1 MKKIIFLL
9 SLMTISLSNA
19 QDLTVASGALLTI
32 ANEGGVYVTG
42 DFENSGT
49 TNFTSKSD
57 AFGALI
63 IRGNIT
69 AGNDFTYNRYV
80 NIVGSGEWDLI
91 GSPLENASINTFV
104 TDNAAAIATAN
115 DGTDTHYALGT
126 YDHVND
132 IWTNYTSAT
141 VASAGNFDLGM
152 GYQMA
157 TLSGATL
164 AFNGSMSLTDV
175 TQSII
180 NERGDPVTSPRGRW
194 NLIAN
199 PYPSYLNANL
209 NADPVNNFLKVNLDS
224 GVIDATY
231 SAIYGWKADGTGYEL
246 YNYTSDA
253 TYIAPGQAFWVA
265 AASSTAADVSFT
277 EAMQTLNGG
286 DDFVLARGN
295 NTSTEF
301 FLKLYEGQNFIA
313 DSRFY
318 FKNGLSQGLDPGYD
332 AGAFN
337 QSMALMSRLPQDD
350 QGVGMRIN
358 AMASSA
364 LNTETTIPLVINQI
378 ANTVFEIRFED
389 ASIPESTEI
398 YLEDRQTQTLT
409 DLRRENFR
417 LTPASDLT
425 GMGRFYLRLGNVT
438 LGENDSAT
446 SSISI
451 YKSLENDFIT
461 IEGLASVK
469 NANMQLYNVIGQE
482 VLNMTLAANMSKHSV
497 STYGLEKGVYILK
510 LQANQKTIT
519 KKIIIN

>member
-1 MKKIIFLL
+1 
-9 SLMTISLSNA
+9 
-19 QDLTVASGALLTI
+19 
-32 ANEGGVYVTG
+32 
-42 DFENSGT
+42 
-49 TNFTSKSD
+49 
-57 AFGALI
+57 
-63 IRGNIT
+63 
-69 AGNDFTYNRYV
+69 
-80 NIVGSGEWDLI
+80 
-91 GSPLENASINTFV
+91 
-104 TDNAAAIATAN
+104 
-115 DGTDTHYALGT
+115 
-126 YDHVND
+126 
-132 IWTNYTSAT
+132 
-141 VASAGNFDLGM
+141 
-152 GYQMA
+152 
-157 TLSGATL
+157 
-164 AFNGSMSLTDV
+164 
-175 TQSII
+175 
-180 NERGDPVTSPRGRW
+180 
-194 NLIAN
+194 
-199 PYPSYLNANL
+199 
-209 NADPVNNFLKVNLDS
+209 LKVNLDS

-246 YNYTSDA
+246 YNYISDA